1 METTDKARSAD
12 IWSEG
17 GGEKRETA
25 EQKKS
30 AAIGWPLVLSYLS
43 ALLLTVLAVVLVLY
57 LTVCN
62 ENYMKSRVT
71 ASGFPQIVYDT
82 LLENYKS
89 YAAATGFESHILT
102 DQISA
107 EQIEK
112 DMQRTV
118 AELYQGDT
126 AFNLRNEIANSTY
139 DAMAADAAA
148 RGREL
153 NDTNKQ
159 GVSIVADA
167 CRSDY
172 ASYVSIPLASQLNL
186 LIGKLQNILWI
197 VLLASVLFCALAIY
211 LTVSLSGGRKT
222 AYRSL
227 FFALT
232 ASALLCLLIAA
243 ALNPMLRM
251 ENLNLEPASLRLF
264 LASYVRGVF
273 ESFGIFAAVYGAASA
288 LFLFLSRGKMVRD
301 PAGRAK
307 KVHRTP
313 LLNRL

>member
-1 METTDKARSAD
+1 MEMTDKIRSAD
-12 IWSEG
+12 GWNEG
-17 GGEKRETA
+17 SGERREESKQKR
-25 EQKKS
+25 S
-30 AAIGWPLVLSYLS
+30 VSIGWPLALSYLS

-186 LIGKLQNILWI
+186 LISKLQNILWI
-197 VLLASVLFCALAIY
+197 VLLVTVLFCTLAVY
-211 LTVSLSGGRKT
+211 LTISLSGGRRT
-222 AYRSL
+222 ACRCL
-227 FFALT
+227 FFAFT
-232 ASALLCLLIAA
+232 ASALLCLLVAI

-264 LASYVRGVF
+264 LASYVKGIF
-273 ESFGIFAAVYGAASA
+273 SSFGIFAAVYGAAA
-288 LFLFLSRGKMVRD
+288 VLFFFLSRGKTPRD
-301 PAGRAK
+301 PIGKAK
-307 KVHRTP
+307 KVRRKS

>member
-1 METTDKARSAD
+1 MHQNLILNTAGSIGRQLDILGGLIGADRFDKPDGTDGNQVLNIDARVLKTPGDIHHKAEFALDKLCFCLLASLPHAGNQSAF
-12 IWSEG
+12 
-17 GGEKRETA
+17 
-25 EQKKS
+25 
-30 AAIGWPLVLSYLS
+30 LSP
-43 ALLLTVLAVVLVLY
+43 V
-57 LTVCN
+57 
-62 ENYMKSRVT
+62 
-71 ASGFPQIVYDT
+71 
-82 LLENYKS
+82 
-89 YAAATGFESHILT
+89 
-102 DQISA
+102 
-107 EQIEK
+107 
-112 DMQRTV
+112 QRR
-118 AELYQGDT
+118 
-126 AFNLRNEIANSTY
+126 RNEIANSTY

-222 AYRSL
+222 AYRCL

-307 KVHRTP
+307 KVHRKP